1 MGLERGCSGIN
12 VSQLLHGI
20 LPPFLKDPI
29 KAIMNVAIHRDT
41 RVIIKRKCVPY

>member
-1 MGLERGCSGIN
+1 MREGALESTFPN
-12 VSQLLHGI
+12 SYTVYPHL
-20 LPPFLKDPI
+20 FLKDPI